1 VLSVVRKPIK
11 EILMS
16 NCRNGLCGAI
26 DCDNCF
32 PDYEEQEENQQ
43 AKDEWLLD
51 RGDHEKAMEEY
62 EDYED

>member
-1 VLSVVRKPIK
+1 
-11 EILMS
+11 MS